1 MKYKIPFARLR
12 QVLPLLT
19 LLVFVLSCVP
29 QTKLEYLQ
37 DPVVNE
43 NIYQLHEKKLNTIK
57 PNDELHIRVSSFD
70 DVDYNFFS
78 SQTTS
83 SSLNYTN
90 EVSIN
95 LISYTVNDSGYIYF
109 PIIGNIYLKGL
120 TIEDATEKLKN
131 MLNEYFNQPIV
142 VIKFVNKTITVLGEV
157 NRPGQYFYTKET
169 LNLFE
174 ALGLAGDL
182 TIFGNRQ
189 EVVLLR
195 TTDNTVSKRI
205 LDLTKD
211 GVIQDK
217 DFYLLEDDIIYVMP
231 LESRKWG
238 IISNPW
244 SLTLSTLTT
253 LLVILNFFVQ

>member
-43 NIYQLHEKKLNTIK
+43 NIYQLHEKKLNIIK

-131 MLNEYFNQPIV
+131 MLNEYFNQPLV
-142 VIKFVNKTITVLGEV
+142 VIKFVNKTITV
-157 NRPGQYFYTKET
+157 
-169 LNLFE
+169 
-174 ALGLAGDL
+174 
-182 TIFGNRQ
+182 
-189 EVVLLR
+189 
-195 TTDNTVSKRI
+195 
-205 LDLTKD
+205 
-211 GVIQDK
+211 
-217 DFYLLEDDIIYVMP
+217 
-231 LESRKWG
+231 
-238 IISNPW
+238 
-244 SLTLSTLTT
+244 
-253 LLVILNFFVQ
+253 